1 MLPWGEYW
9 RLKASPQNVEN
20 NKIYSYLA
28 FYSWDLYFKVV
39 VEDPFVSYELDR
51 LIEASSASA
60 GVLDII
66 AASGTRTLTQQDLD
80 VSTGGALE
88 VNWITKC

>member
-1 MLPWGEYW
+1 M
-9 RLKASPQNVEN
+9 
-20 NKIYSYLA
+20 
-28 FYSWDLYFKVV
+28 
-39 VEDPFVSYELDR
+39 EDPFVSYELDR

-60 GVLDII
+60 SVLDII

>member
-1 MLPWGEYW
+1 M
-9 RLKASPQNVEN
+9 
-20 NKIYSYLA
+20 
-28 FYSWDLYFKVV
+28 
-39 VEDPFVSYELDR
+39 EDPFVSYELDR

-60 GVLDII
+60 SVLDII
-66 AASGTRTLTQQDLD
+66 AASGTRTLTQQALD